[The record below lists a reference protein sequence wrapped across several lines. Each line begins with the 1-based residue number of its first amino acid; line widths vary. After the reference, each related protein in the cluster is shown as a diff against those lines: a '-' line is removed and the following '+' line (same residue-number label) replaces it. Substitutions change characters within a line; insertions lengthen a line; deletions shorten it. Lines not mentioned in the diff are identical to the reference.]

1 MNRKLISTVL
11 TVTLLTLTGCGS
23 AAAADPAASA
33 SSAPAAAAD
42 STSAAAVSADSASS
56 AASDT
61 SVSGTA
67 APSVSQLSSGE
78 IKTNLSQVDMSK
90 WQYNADT
97 DIYYQIGLS
106 YCETPADTSY
116 ETMGFFIPGAYFDAK
131 DNGDGTYTCT
141 VNTTAKVGSYTAETA
156 PVVIPVNTMGYMA
169 QNPPT
174 DYDSSVE
181 SYCAEGMVYA
191 FAGCRGRDA
200 GAPTGVTDLKAAIR
214 YTRYNKGV
222 IPGNTDTIFSFG
234 MSGGGAQSAVLG
246 ASGDSSLYDPY
257 LTAIGAVT
265 GVSDAVTGAMCWC
278 PITNLDEADE
288 AYEWNLG
295 VTRTDLS
302 TDEQTLSDGLAEAY
316 AKYINALGIK
326 DENGN
331 VLTLEE
337 SSDGIYQ
344 AGSYYDYLVG
354 VVETSLNNFLADNT
368 FPYTV
373 QAGGMGMMGGGK
385 PDGAAAGMS
394 LPDGMVPPDGA
405 AAGMVPPDGAAAGMS
420 GAPAASG
427 DAASAAASGNTEVD
441 ASAVDNIN
449 RSGSSSTA
457 AVTLSGTYDTVQD
470 YIDALNEPFT
480 WVTYDAAANTA
491 KITGMKD
498 FVTALKVASKGLGAF
513 DELDKAQGENTL
525 FGYGDGN
532 GAHFDAT
539 LASLEKGTDYE
550 ADFTSDLLKKDSAGN
565 TVDTRINMYTP
576 LYYMCDYYDG
586 YKTSNVAKYWRIRT
600 GIDQSDTALST
611 EVNLALA
618 AQNYSSDNQVDFATV
633 WGLQHVMAERTG
645 DSTTN
650 FIAWVEDC
658 TK

>member
-1 MNRKLISTVL
+1 MKRKVMALVL
-11 TVTLLTLTGCGS
+11 SFAMAAGLAGCGGS
-23 AAAADPAASA
+23 STTATTAAATTAAAKTEAAATAAAKTEAAATAAATTAAAA
-33 SSAPAAAAD
+33 SSAEGKVLNIACWND
-42 STSAAAVSADSASS
+42 EFQSRVKDF
-56 AASDT
+56 
-61 SVSGTA
+61 
-67 APSVSQLSSGE
+67 
-78 IKTNLSQVDMSK
+78 
-90 WQYNADT
+90 Y
-97 DIYYQIGLS
+97 
-106 YCETPADTSY
+106 
-116 ETMGFFIPGAYFDAK
+116 PGYK

-141 VNTTAKVGSYTAETA
+141 VNATAKIGRYTAETA

-222 IPGNTDTIFSFG
+222 IPGNTDAIFSFG

-302 TDEQTLSDGLAEAY
+302 TDEQALSDGLAEAY

-373 QAGGMGMMGGGK
+373 QAGGMGMMGGMGGGK

-394 LPDGMVPPDGA
+394 LPDGMVPPD
-405 AAGMVPPDGAAAGMS
+405 AAAGMS

-427 DAASAAASGNTEVD
+427 DAAPAAASGSTEVD

-457 AVTLSGTYDTVQD
+457 AVTLSGTYNTVQD

-491 KITGMKD
+491 KITSMKD

-532 GAHFDAT
+532 GAHFDAV

-550 ADFTSDLLKKDSAGN
+550 ADFTADLSKKDSAGN
-565 TVDTRINMYTP
+565 TVDTRISMYTP

-586 YKTSNVAKYWRIRT
+586 YRTSNVAKYWRIRT